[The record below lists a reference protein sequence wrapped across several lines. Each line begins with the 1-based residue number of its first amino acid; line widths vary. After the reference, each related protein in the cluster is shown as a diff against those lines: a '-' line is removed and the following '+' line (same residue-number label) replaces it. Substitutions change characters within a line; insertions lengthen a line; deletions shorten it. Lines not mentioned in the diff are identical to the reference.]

1 MIQCFILTC
10 YQNSFTALHPKHFDR
25 PHLDILSYS
34 KQRHLT
40 ILKRCQYSLMKRDRG
55 KRLGPTSPFR
65 FLIVINAPDQN
76 TLIQQCVCV
85 MEKKDA
91 NAAVSVFSFSLHPPL
106 WSKQLRGKMT
116 EEEEEEEEG
125 GGERNLLCVRQS
137 MEELESMADSPSPRS
152 GGVNLEI

>member
-85 MEKKDA
+85 MGKKGCQCCSLGFFFFPPPSSLKQTIEGENDRRRRRRRRRWREKSA
-91 NAAVSVFSFSLHPPL
+91 
-106 WSKQLRGKMT
+106 
-116 EEEEEEEEG
+116 
-125 GGERNLLCVRQS
+125 VRQTVH
-137 MEELESMADSPSPRS
+137 
-152 GGVNLEI
+152 GGIREHGWFTVP

>member
-25 PHLDILSYS
+25 PHLAILSYS
-34 KQRHLT
+34 KQRPLT

-76 TLIQQCVCV
+76 ILIQQCVCV
-85 MEKKDA
+85 MGKKDA
-91 NAAVSVFSFSLHPPL
+91 NAAVSFFFFSPPPSSL
-106 WSKQLRGKMT
+106 KQTIEGKMT
-116 EEEEEEEEG
+116 ERRRRRRWREKSA
-125 GGERNLLCVRQS
+125 VRQTVH
-137 MEELESMADSPSPRS
+137 
-152 GGVNLEI
+152 GGIREHGWFTVP